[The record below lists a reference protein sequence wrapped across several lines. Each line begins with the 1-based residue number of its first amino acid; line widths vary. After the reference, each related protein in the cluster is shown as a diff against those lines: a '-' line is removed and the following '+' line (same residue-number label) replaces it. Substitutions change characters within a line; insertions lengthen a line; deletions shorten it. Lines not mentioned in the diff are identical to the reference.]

1 MLGKLWKYDCKATW
15 LYLAL
20 SYVILVGYT
29 LILKLTGIDLEVPFR
44 VAGVVGLM
52 RIFLY
57 IGFVIVAI
65 AVQLFT
71 SVQVIR
77 RFYKNIFSY
86 EGYLTNTL
94 PVKPWEL
101 LVSKVLSGGFWMVVT
116 TLVLF
121 LCLAILG
128 TALPYEARGLLVG
141 IFRDLWHNLPG
152 STIVLTAILLILSPF
167 QTVLIYYACI
177 CVGQL
182 FPKMRIL
189 AAVLTYLGYSL
200 VEGVVS
206 SLFSALLLDVTDPYG
221 TAELV
226 FAAVYTLVTIAAG
239 YFVSYWVLT
248 RHLNLE

>member
-15 LYLAL
+15 LYLVL

-29 LILKLTGIDLEVPFR
+29 LILKLTGIDLEMPFH

-71 SVQVIR
+71 YVQVIR
-77 RFYKNIFSY
+77 RFYKNMFSH

-101 LVSKVLSGGFWMVVT
+101 LVSKVLSGSFWMIAT
-116 TLVLF
+116 TLVLLF
-121 LCLAILG
+121 CLTILG

-141 IFRDLWHNLPG
+141 IFRDIWHNLPD
-152 STIVLTAILLILSPF
+152 STIVLTAILLIVSPF
-167 QTVLIYYACI
+167 QTILIYYACI

-189 AAVLTYLGYSL
+189 AAVLIYLGYSL
-200 VEGVVS
+200 VEGVVG
-206 SLFSALLLDVTDPYG
+206 SLFSALLMDVMDPYG
-221 TAELV
+221 TVELV
-226 FAAVYTLVTIAAG
+226 FATIYTFVTIAAG
-239 YFVSYWVLT
+239 YFVCHWVLT